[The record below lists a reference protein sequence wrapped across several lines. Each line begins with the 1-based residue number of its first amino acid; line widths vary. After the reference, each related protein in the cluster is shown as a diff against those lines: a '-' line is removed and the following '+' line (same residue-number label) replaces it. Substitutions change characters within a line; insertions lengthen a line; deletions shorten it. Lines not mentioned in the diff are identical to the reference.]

1 MKTFLRLS
9 RYFLSYKWRIIAG
22 LCSVALMSLADTVS
36 AFLVA
41 RLFAVLQQIE
51 GFVREGGDL
60 VMDVPLSLYGWTL
73 ASVRIEGYDQS
84 FRLIALFAAAI
95 IIIILIKVCFVYIRE
110 YVMSSVQQKLLM
122 RFRLDLFDTVVVLPV
137 RYFDAQ
143 KTGRIM
149 SRITNDVNALEQSL
163 FQMVEMAQNLVYAVI
178 FSTALFFTNW
188 QLTIFTIVIFTV
200 SGVISRKF
208 GDRIRSFSREITN
221 TLADISSFLQEKI
234 NGIRIVKSFTREQ
247 FEKIEFKK
255 KVEHN
260 YHFNMKIVRTI
271 ALLSPVNELFN
282 TLVVALLV
290 VFTAYLFIQG
300 SMTIEIMISFLI
312 LITFLAKP
320 IKAMGENVAKLQKS
334 LVSAGFIFEMLD
346 LEKERQEDAPENA
359 GHVVTAGR
367 VEFKDVSFS
376 YSADVPAL
384 RNISF
389 SVSAGDKIA
398 LVGPSGSGKT
408 TLVNLIPRFYDING
422 GTILVDGRDSR
433 TFSLAALRSKI
444 AIVPQEV
451 MLFGGSIY
459 DNIRYGRL
467 EATEQEII
475 EAARIANAHEFI
487 NRLEKKYETEVG
499 ERGVQLSGGQRQRI
513 AIARAVLRDP
523 RILLLDEATSALD
536 TESEIAVQEA
546 LDRLMQGRTSFII
559 AHRLSTV
566 YHCDRIVVLEKG
578 TIVEEGRHEELLQKD
593 SGLYKRLY
601 SLQFSEEGELEG
613 GKS

>member
-1 MKTFLRLS
+1 
-9 RYFLSYKWRIIAG
+9 
-22 LCSVALMSLADTVS
+22 MSLADTVS

-41 RLFAVLQQIE
+41 RLFAVLQQIQD
-51 GFVREGGDL
+51 FVQRGATVAME
-60 VMDVPLSLYGWTL
+60 VPVTIYGI
-73 ASVRIEGYDQS
+73 RITSFAINGYDES

-95 IIIILIKVCFVYIRE
+95 LGIVLIKVVFVYVRE
-110 YVMSSVQQKLLM
+110 IVMSSVQQKLLM
-122 RFRLDLFDTVVVLPV
+122 RFRLELFDNIVFFPA
-137 RYFDAQ
+137 RYFDSQ

-163 FQMVEMAQNLVYAVI
+163 FQMVEMAQNSVYAVI
-178 FSTALFFTNW
+178 FATALFLTNW
-188 QLTIFTIVIFTV
+188 QLTIFTVVIFTI
-200 SGVISRKF
+200 SGIISRKF

-247 FEKIEFKK
+247 HERKQFRQ

-260 YHFNMKIVRTI
+260 YHFNMKIVRTV

-282 TLVVALLV
+282 TIVVALLV

-300 SMTIEIMISFLI
+300 SMTIEMMISFLI

-320 IKAMGENVAKLQKS
+320 VKAIGENIARLQKS
-334 LVSAGFIFEMLD
+334 LVSAGFIFDMLD
-346 LEKERQEDAPENA
+346 LEKESMEEGVSNDE
-359 GHVVTAGR
+359 GITEGR
-367 VEFKDVSFS
+367 VEFRSVAFSYRPEAPALQGVSFT
-376 YSADVPAL
+376 VQ
-384 RNISF
+384 
-389 SVSAGDKIA
+389 AGEKVA

-408 TLVNLIPRFYDING
+408 TLVNLIPRFYEVDEGSIV
-422 GTILVDGRDSR
+422 IDGRDVR
-433 TFSLAALRSKI
+433 SLSLQRLRSRI

-451 MLFGGSIY
+451 MLFGGTIY

-467 EATEQEII
+467 EATAAEIE
-475 EAARIANAHEFI
+475 EAARIANAAEFI
-487 NRLEKKYETEVG
+487 TKLEKGYQTEVG

-523 RILLLDEATSALD
+523 KILLLDEATSALD
-536 TESEIAVQEA
+536 AESELAVQEA

-566 YHCDRIVVLEKG
+566 YRCDRILVLERG
-578 TIVEEGRHEELLQKD
+578 RIVEEGTHEELLKKD

-601 SLQFSEEGELEG
+601 SLQSSEEGELESG
-613 GKS
+613 GK

>member
-1 MKTFLRLS
+1 MNTFLRLS
-9 RYFLSYKWRIIAG
+9 RYFLRYQWRIIAG
-22 LCSVALMSLADTVS
+22 LCSVAVMSLADTVS

-41 RLFAVLQQIE
+41 RLFAVLQQIQD
-51 GFVREGGDL
+51 FVQRGATVAME
-60 VMDVPLSLYGWTL
+60 VPVTIYGI
-73 ASVRIEGYDQS
+73 RITSFAINGYDES

-95 IIIILIKVCFVYIRE
+95 LGIVLIKVVFVYVRE
-110 YVMSSVQQKLLM
+110 IVMSSVQQKLLM
-122 RFRLDLFDTVVVLPV
+122 RFRLELFDNIVFFPA
-137 RYFDAQ
+137 RYFDSQ

-163 FQMVEMAQNLVYAVI
+163 FQMVEMAQNSVYAVI
-178 FSTALFFTNW
+178 FATALFLTNW
-188 QLTIFTIVIFTV
+188 QLTIFTVVIFTI
-200 SGVISRKF
+200 SGIISRKF

-247 FEKIEFKK
+247 HERKQFRQ

-260 YHFNMKIVRTI
+260 YHFNMKIVRTV

-282 TLVVALLV
+282 TIVVALLV

-300 SMTIEIMISFLI
+300 SMTIEMMISFLI

-320 IKAMGENVAKLQKS
+320 VKAIGENIARLQKS
-334 LVSAGFIFEMLD
+334 LVSAGFIFDMLD
-346 LEKERQEDAPENA
+346 LEKESMEEGVSNDE
-359 GHVVTAGR
+359 GITEGR
-367 VEFKDVSFS
+367 VEFRSVAFSYRPEAPALQGVSFT
-376 YSADVPAL
+376 VQ
-384 RNISF
+384 
-389 SVSAGDKIA
+389 AGEKVA

-408 TLVNLIPRFYDING
+408 TLVNLIPRFYEVDEGSIV
-422 GTILVDGRDSR
+422 IDGRDVR
-433 TFSLAALRSKI
+433 SLSLQRLRSRI

-451 MLFGGSIY
+451 MLFGGTIY

-467 EATEQEII
+467 EATAAEIE
-475 EAARIANAHEFI
+475 EAARIANAAEFI
-487 NRLEKKYETEVG
+487 TKLEKGYQTEVG

-523 RILLLDEATSALD
+523 KILLLDEATSALD
-536 TESEIAVQEA
+536 AESELAVQEA

-566 YHCDRIVVLEKG
+566 YRCDRILVLERG
-578 TIVEEGRHEELLQKD
+578 RIVEEGTHEELLKKD

-601 SLQFSEEGELEG
+601 SLQSSEEGELESG
-613 GKS
+613 GK